1 MVTRFAPYPARTRV
15 VTQARSSIPMDAVRS
30 DDAVDLYFD
39 LPGFD
44 PSSVELT
51 VDRNVLSLSASRRW
65 EVGEG
70 RTVLVGE
77 RRQGEAHRQIRLSDS
92 LDSSRVAASFDNGV
106 LSVRI
111 PVAESAQPHKVE
123 IEVGGLP
130 QVEAITEATAEEA
143 PSAN

>member
-1 MVTRFAPYPARTRV
+1 MVTRFAPYPTRTRV
-15 VTQARSSIPMDAVRS
+15 VSQARSSIPMDAVRS

-44 PSSVELT
+44 PASVELT
-51 VDRNVLSLSASRRW
+51 VDRNVLSLSASRSW
-65 EVGEG
+65 DLGEG

-77 RRQGEAHRQIRLSDS
+77 RRQGEARRQIRLSDS
-92 LDSSRVAASFDNGV
+92 LDGSRVAASFDNGV
-106 LSVRI
+106 LHVRI
-111 PVAESAQPHKVE
+111 PVAESAQPHKVDIE
-123 IEVGGLP
+123 IGGLA

>member
-1 MVTRFAPYPARTRV
+1 MVTRFAPYPTRTRL

-30 DDAVDLYFD
+30 DDAVELYFD
-39 LPGFD
+39 LPGYD

-51 VDRNVLSLSASRRW
+51 VDRNVLSLSASRSW

-77 RRQGEAHRQIRLSDS
+77 RRQGEARRQIRLSDS
-92 LDSSRVAASFDNGV
+92 LDGSRVAASFDNGV

-111 PVAESAQPHKVE
+111 PVAESAQPHKVD
-123 IEVGGLP
+123 IEVGRLP
-130 QVEAITEATAEEA
+130 HVDAITETTAEEA
-143 PSAN
+143 HSAN

>member
-1 MVTRFAPYPARTRV
+1 MVTRFAPYPTRTRV

-30 DDAVDLYFD
+30 DDAVELYFD

-65 EVGEG
+65 ELGEG

-77 RRQGEAHRQIRLSDS
+77 RRQGEARRQIRLSDS
-92 LDSSRVAASFDNGV
+92 LDGSRVAASFDNGV

-143 PSAN
+143 PSPN

>member
-1 MVTRFAPYPARTRV
+1 MVTRFAPYPTRTRV
-15 VTQARSSIPMDAVRS
+15 VSQARSSIPMDAVRS

-44 PSSVELT
+44 PASVELT
-51 VDRNVLSLSASRRW
+51 VDRNVLSLSASRSW
-65 EVGEG
+65 DLGEG
-70 RTVLVGE
+70 HTVLVGE
-77 RRQGEAHRQIRLSDS
+77 RRQGEARRQIRLSDS
-92 LDSSRVAASFDNGV
+92 LDGSRVAASFDNGV

-111 PVAESAQPHKVE
+111 PVAESAQPHKVDIE
-123 IEVGGLP
+123 IGGLP

>member
-1 MVTRFAPYPARTRV
+1 MVTRFAPYPTRTRV

-30 DDAVDLYFD
+30 DDAVELYFD

-51 VDRNVLSLSASRRW
+51 VDRNVLSLAATRSW
-65 EVGEG
+65 EIGEG
-70 RTVLVGE
+70 ETVLVGE
-77 RRQGEAHRQIRLSDS
+77 RRQGEARRQVRLSDA
-92 LDSSRVAASFDNGV
+92 LDGSRVAASFDNGV
-106 LSVRI
+106 LRVRI

-123 IEVGGLP
+123 IEVGGPP
-130 QVEAITEATAEEA
+130 QVEAITEATADEA